1 MRAAGLSVDWSSAL
15 RAHTVP
21 DQCAFRSLPYP
32 ENLSP
37 YRQNSVFT
45 PLLEAKT
52 ERYAANASRVT
63 YRIACP
69 GRPTRHSY
77 PFKTHSL
84 RATPAA

>member
-52 ERYAANASRVT
+52 ERYATNASRVT
-63 YRIACP
+63 SQNPFAWAS
-69 GRPTRHSY
+69 HSTLVS
-77 PFKTHSL
+77 FQNT
-84 RATPAA
+84 